1 MLCEPQ
7 PRLWLALRSTLQG
20 ARLAQRQGR
29 REQGAIG
36 PAGGRRAAH
45 VVQCCLPGRA
55 HASLAAPTIN
65 FLRFLHLAPSC
76 LPSSSTPIY
85 VAQV

>member
-7 PRLWLALRSTLQG
+7 PRLCLALRSTVQG

-29 REQGAIG
+29 RERGASG
-36 PAGGRRAAH
+36 PACGRRAAH
-45 VVQCCLPGRA
+45 VVQCCLPGPT
-55 HASLAAPTIN
+55 HASLAAPSIN
-65 FLRFLHLAPSC
+65 FLRFLHLASSC
-76 LPSSSTPIY
+76 LPSSSTPTY